1 MYKDVI
7 SFASLYQSFA
17 SLTDVI
23 MLSNWPMFMDA
34 AGDVG
39 GVVTARIFFYSFKIS
54 DWKILCTLCSFGRTV
69 SGQVCAR
76 CLVYASSHVA
86 LLQYMSPAY
95 ICVFDARFGV
105 VIILAC
111 SAHLVDS
118 SATWFVWNAW
128 FVVVLMYWLTHG
140 SSPVNYKRG
149 VALFFVD
156 IFGDIL
162 HVHGNKRQ

>member
-39 GVVTARIFFYSFKIS
+39 GVVTARIFFYSFKVS
-54 DWKILCTLCSFGRTV
+54 DWKILCTLCSFGRIV
-69 SGQVCAR
+69 SGQICAR

-95 ICVFDARFGV
+95 ICVFDARFDV

-111 SAHLVDS
+111 SAYLVDS

-128 FVVVLMYWLTHG
+128 FVVVLM
-140 SSPVNYKRG
+140 
-149 VALFFVD
+149 
-156 IFGDIL
+156 
-162 HVHGNKRQ
+162 